1 MDGRA
6 GRSKAALSRKPGGSL
21 SPRREEHSRMVL
33 VLGASPEFRHVIL
46 NQPVTRSRSQL
57 LSAKPFCRVGR
68 ASYALTRFLL
78 EGFASA
84 LRVCSSALANDFF
97 G

>member
-21 SPRREEHSRMVL
+21 SPRREEHSRMAL

-68 ASYALTRFLL
+68 ASYALRRFLL
-78 EGFASA
+78 G
-84 LRVCSSALANDFF
+84 RVCQRIKGVQQRARE
-97 G
+97 